1 LPQIGKINN
10 PQKIYDKKQ
19 LYLKNWKRENFIC
32 KLKSI
37 MYIDNNHS
45 IILNLITI
53 SLFLFPLLRT
63 SFTRKLFEN
72 LNLKNLIIVLNK
84 TLVFQIIIG
93 ILLTIISFLIDKL
106 IYTNGDGNF
115 VSALFIESTYYYI
128 VIGLFIYLP
137 LVCAMN
143 IMNWVAKK
151 INL

>member
-1 LPQIGKINN
+1 LPQIGKINI

-19 LYLKNWKRENFIC
+19 LYLKDWKRKNFIC

-63 SFTRKLFEN
+63 SFTRKLFQN

-84 TLVFQIIIG
+84 TFVFQIIIG
-93 ILLTIISFLIDKL
+93 ILLTIISFFIDKL
-106 IYTNGDGNF
+106 IYINGDGNLAS
-115 VSALFIESTYYYI
+115 VLFIEATYYY
-128 VIGLFIYLP
+128 VIIGFFYYLP
-137 LVCAMN
+137 FVGIMN
-143 IMNWVAKK
+143 IINWITKK
-151 INL
+151 